1 MDSATSLDDFKAKFP
16 DGIDVLC
23 ILSHPTET
31 PLTASEIA
39 AYKSLRTY
47 KGTTIVEAR
56 DKAGISATYKC
67 NTKAAE
73 KEVNILHADLMAEM
87 EELDENSE
95 IV

>member
-1 MDSATSLDDFKAKFP
+1 MKSFIFYCLATP
-16 DGIDVLC
+16 I
-23 ILSHPTET
+23 ET
-31 PLTASEIA
+31 PLAASEIA

-47 KGTTIVEAR
+47 RGTTIVEAR

>member
-1 MDSATSLDDFKAKFP
+1 MKSV
-16 DGIDVLC
+16 IYYVLAAP
-23 ILSHPTET
+23 IET
-31 PLTASEIA
+31 PLTTAEIA

-47 KGTTIVEAR
+47 RGTTIVEAR